1 MADTGS
7 QWSDLTVTEGPSL
20 ATTAPTESVKSSDT
34 ATPLRKAI
42 EKGIEIRN
50 EGKIN
55 LDTKIKLPI
64 GPDDDQKSKKSLRD
78 ALRSRAQSRAETFSL
93 PETSQVKPDH
103 AEELLNEAVLMDRT
117 LDEIQGLALKRPKD
131 LLLGKLAVWHL
142 KNNVFLTRNVN
153 NMFQAHIFHHL
164 PQYFAHH
171 SGEPEFFHWQLHK
184 KNCIL

>member
-1 MADTGS
+1 MEDSSGNSSTSTLVPSDKSVAPTTPAQICSKEKITSNINAMADTGS

-131 LLLGKLAVWHL
+131 LLLGKLAV
-142 KNNVFLTRNVN
+142 
-153 NMFQAHIFHHL
+153 
-164 PQYFAHH
+164 
-171 SGEPEFFHWQLHK
+171 
-184 KNCIL
+184 

>member
-1 MADTGS
+1 MEDSSGNSSTSTLVPSDKSAATTTPAQICSKEKITSNINAMADTGS

-131 LLLGKLAVWHL
+131 LLLGKSSV
-142 KNNVFLTRNVN
+142 
-153 NMFQAHIFHHL
+153 
-164 PQYFAHH
+164 
-171 SGEPEFFHWQLHK
+171 
-184 KNCIL
+184 